1 MDAEEESFRK
11 ADSGSIQHGDCLGIE
26 NIQTREKQAEEQ
38 VAKGNW
44 GTANPGTSSPDSRPK
59 RCRHASE
66 AAPARALKALSGQVP
81 AVAGPSQAPLTSC
94 SQCSRSQL

>member
-44 GTANPGTSSPDSRPK
+44 GTTNPGISSPDHGRND
-59 RCRHASE
+59 
-66 AAPARALKALSGQVP
+66 AAVLLKPLLP
-81 AVAGPSQAPLTSC
+81 GP
-94 SQCSRSQL
+94 

>member
-1 MDAEEESFRK
+1 MDAKEESFRK

-44 GTANPGTSSPDSRPK
+44 GTANPGTSSPDHGRND
-59 RCRHASE
+59 
-66 AAPARALKALSGQVP
+66 AAVLLKPLLP
-81 AVAGPSQAPLTSC
+81 GP
-94 SQCSRSQL
+94 